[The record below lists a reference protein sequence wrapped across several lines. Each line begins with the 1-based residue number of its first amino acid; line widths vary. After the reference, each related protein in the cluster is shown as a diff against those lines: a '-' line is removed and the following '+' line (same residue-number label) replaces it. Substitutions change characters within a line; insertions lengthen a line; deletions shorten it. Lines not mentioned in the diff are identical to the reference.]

1 MSLSSLRTDAD
12 RTQPIDSEGVPA
24 RAVTA
29 DAPARAIRPLCWVI
43 LAVALGLLAI
53 AVADALSRT
62 GHRGGSVCFW
72 LGLFL
77 IIVPAT
83 VRMASTRPRVGE
95 RLTIVVL
102 AGLALYAVKLL
113 RDPFSFTYADE
124 LVHFHNLQAI
134 LSTGRLFGGNPIL
147 PITPHYPGLETT
159 AAALA
164 RIGGISPFAAAVTLI
179 ATARVMLATG
189 LYVLYERVSG
199 SPRVAGLGAL
209 VYAATPTYLFFSA
222 QFSYESLALPL
233 ATVAVFAVIRWGTAP
248 DVAARRR
255 WQAIVLVIA
264 AGVVVTHH
272 ITAYALVVLLA
283 AVCLL
288 HWRLHGRRGAPWLM
302 TAGITAL
309 AAAWLVFAAG
319 GTINY
324 LRPVVTTAFSKL
336 VQTINGEA
344 GTRILFAN
352 QGGVETTPR
361 IEEGIAVIG
370 ILVLAGF
377 LVVGSRVIWQ
387 RRWRANPLI
396 VLFSGAGVAYF
407 ATLPLRFIPAAWESA
422 SRSGEFL
429 FVGVGVTAALGM
441 LFLLDRG
448 RAWRAH
454 LVAWGTA
461 LIIGSGIIAGWPS
474 SLRLALPLRV
484 SAGGHTLEAPSYV
497 AARWS
502 GSMLGPGRR
511 IAAEDSDARLFLDV
525 AHQTALTGIAPNV
538 DAMLT
543 ATNLAP
549 WRRFLANNRIALV
562 ETDSR
567 RISQDIIAGYF
578 FDVGPTPQFPTSA
591 ESKFDVANVDR
602 LYDSGSIVIYG
613 VRGLW

>member
-1 MSLSSLRTDAD
+1 MSLASLRTDAD
-12 RTQPIDSEGVPA
+12 RTQPIDSEGGPA
-24 RAVTA
+24 EVAAA
-29 DAPARAIRPLCWVI
+29 DAPERAIRPLCWVI
-43 LAVALGLLAI
+43 LSVAFGVVAI

-62 GHRGGSVCFW
+62 GHGGGSVCFW
-72 LGLFL
+72 IGIAA

-83 VRMASTRPRVGE
+83 VRMASTRPQAGE
-95 RLTIVVL
+95 RVAIVVL

-134 LSTGRLFGGNPIL
+134 LATGQLFGGNPIL
-147 PITPHYPGLETT
+147 PITPRYPGLETT

-164 RIGGISPFAAAVTLI
+164 RVGGVSPFAAAVMLI
-179 ATARVMLATG
+179 ATARAMLVVG

-248 DVAARRR
+248 DIAARRR
-255 WQAIVLVIA
+255 WEAIVLTIA
-264 AGVVVTHH
+264 AAVVVTHH
-272 ITAYALVVLLA
+272 VTAYALVVLLA

-288 HWRLHGRRGAPWLM
+288 HWRLHGPRGAPWAM
-302 TAGITAL
+302 TVGIAAL
-309 AAAWLVFAAG
+309 AGSWLAFAAG
-319 GTINY
+319 GTIGY

-370 ILVLAGF
+370 ILVLAVF
-377 LVVGSRVIWQ
+377 LVVGTRVIWQ

-396 VLFSGAGVAYF
+396 VLFSGAGIAYF
-407 ATLPLRFIPAAWESA
+407 ATLPLRLIPAAWESA

-461 LIIGSGIIAGWPS
+461 LVIGSGIIAGWPS

-484 SAGGHTLEAPSYV
+484 SAGGHTLESPSYV

-502 GSMLGPGRR
+502 GSMLGPGQR
-511 IAAEDSDARLFLDV
+511 IAAEDSDARLLLDV
-525 AHQTALTGIAPNV
+525 AHQTALTGIAPDV

-543 ATNLAP
+543 AKTLQP
-549 WRRFLANNRIALV
+549 WRRLLANNRIALV

-578 FDVGPTPQFPTSA
+578 FDVGPTPLFPA
-591 ESKFDVANVDR
+591 QAQSKFDLPNVDR
-602 LYDSGSIVIYG
+602 LYDGGNIVIYG